1 VEVQDG
7 WQDDLEAS
15 ANWRSTVTVLD
26 EGSDAVGGASGFGS
40 AGSSDDDGDA
50 HGTNNTGLGAF
61 AGDEQKAA
69 AEAVAGETGGD
80 GGTAGVGGG
89 NGGSGGAATATA
101 SQSAEEIEFTGTVV
115 QTGDPSSCWTTASG
129 RRASR
134 PTQASGSARRS
145 RCAGRNETERSTPP
159 TCSNRMRRERRHE

>member
-26 EGSDAVGGASGFGS
+26 EGSDAVGGASGFRS
-40 AGSSDDDGDA
+40 AGSSDDGDER
-50 HGTNNTGLGAF
+50 GTNNTGLGAF

-69 AEAVAGETGGD
+69 AEAIAGETGGD
-80 GGTAGVGGG
+80 GGDSRVGGG

-101 SQSAEEIEFTGTVV
+101 EPSAEEIEFTGTVV
-115 QTGDPSSCWTTASG
+115 QTGDPVVLDDGQRTKSVETDASLRLG
-129 RRASR
+129 EEVTVR
-134 PTQASGSARRS
+134 G
-145 RCAGRNETERSTPP
+145 TERDGTIDADDVF
-159 TCSNRMRRERRHE
+159 